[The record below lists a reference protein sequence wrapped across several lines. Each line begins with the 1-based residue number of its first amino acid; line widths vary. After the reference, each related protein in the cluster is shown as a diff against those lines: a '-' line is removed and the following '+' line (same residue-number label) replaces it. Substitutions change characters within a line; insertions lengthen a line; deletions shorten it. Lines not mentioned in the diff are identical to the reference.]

1 MSFTTTWAGDCS
13 AWQCD
18 ELGHL
23 NMSFYFDKFEQ
34 ARMGLFIR
42 LGLVNAFRPGAHS
55 TVRSRDV
62 HIKYLAEAR
71 PGSPLR
77 IESALAS
84 LDETTARV
92 GHVMYHLDGRIA
104 ATLNEVVEHVYLPT
118 DKPFRWPSR
127 LREKAEAHTDQLPAP
142 ARARNIDLTADHPPR
157 TANALAEAGARDIG
171 GGVFMPDDTL
181 PAGHV
186 PFSRIFRRVTTTL
199 GWFSEGWPEFT
210 DPAYAAAGGSGVVLE
225 IRLTMHA
232 FAGAGTA
239 YALMPAFV
247 GAEHYIRMIM
257 HNVVDVATGKA
268 IASGYAAGAL
278 FDLNTRKLTKPEPA
292 QMDRLMAGAATAL
305 APA

>member
-1 MSFTTTWAGDCS
+1 MFTTTWAGDCS

-42 LGLVNAFRPGAHS
+42 LGLVDAFTPGAHS

-77 IESALAS
+77 IESALVS
-84 LDETTARV
+84 LFDSTARV

-104 ATLNEVVEHVYLPT
+104 ATLSEVVEHVYLPT
-118 DKPFRWPSR
+118 DKAFRWPSR
-127 LREKAEAHTDQLPAP
+127 LRERADAHTDQLPAP
-142 ARARNIDLTADHPPR
+142 ARPRNIELEADYPAR
-157 TANALAEAGARDIG
+157 GRDALLAAGARDIG
-171 GGVFMPDDTL
+171 GGVFVGDDAL

-186 PFSRIFRRVTTTL
+186 PFSRLFRRVTTTL
-199 GWFSEGWPEFT
+199 GWFSEGWPEFA
-210 DPAYAAAGGSGVVLE
+210 DDAYMAAGGSAVVLE
-225 IRLTMHA
+225 IRLHMHRHA
-232 FAGAGTA
+232 RIGTA
-239 YALMPAFV
+239 YSLLPAVV
-247 GAEHYIRMIM
+247 GAEHYIRLLM
-257 HNVVDVATGKA
+257 HNVVDVASGEA
-268 IASGYAAGAL
+268 IASGYAAGGL

-292 QMDRLMAGAATAL
+292 QMERLLASAATAL
-305 APA
+305 AP